1 MVPAA
6 LIRSVATAAVLSVFL
21 LAQPGQRVAS
31 AVGQVPGGTLIAQ
44 AGNPSLDLEVEDQ
57 KRRVDTL
64 ERAYEWLILPMTV
77 LVGILA
83 LGGAI
88 GVVFSIR
95 DQRRVSQL
103 HELAVTSDVS
113 GQLRAE
119 QSFTA
124 FLEGSQKTLNLVND
138 TLQLAKEATES
149 ESRRTEQKANAHLAA
164 IEEDA
169 EELVLGIDEAGD
181 FEELVDFPENRA
193 ELRRIAA
200 DLAALE
206 GYVRLQDVDL
216 KPYSRFVKGIDRYM
230 LNDTTGA
237 LHAIRHA
244 TQDESKRQLQRMA
257 RYWVAKLNIA
267 LGNYTN
273 ASHMLE
279 VAKGEATP
287 GTVQWLEYE
296 RLRLETEFFEAA
308 DNVAPDAAPSTR
320 HDEVA
325 SLLKQLKA
333 ATAAM
338 DEATEHDD
346 DKHPRH
352 EMAAAQ
358 ANVYMWIAYDRD
370 ALHRPLYK
378 DAVAASVSYGEELP
392 ADADAERARA
402 WAVRRA
408 SELYPARDELHLEQG
423 VDFTLRFGRAECD
436 FLLGGSSDDEYTLLE
451 SHAIEEQHEAHR
463 EHAHAIELAQIDLI
477 CSARLLYQA
486 GGEEPHA
493 RAVVMNAYRRVRQT
507 LGTAPDH
514 SVRVFSHLAR
524 RNLTQRAFADES
536 VRLKQRVLGETDDEA
551 EAGGN

>member
-1 MVPAA
+1 VT
-6 LIRSVATAAVLSVFL
+6 S
-21 LAQPGQRVAS
+21 
-31 AVGQVPGGTLIAQ
+31 
-44 AGNPSLDLEVEDQ
+44 LEVEDV
-57 KRRVDTL
+57 KRRVDAL
-64 ERAYEWLILPMTV
+64 ERAYDWVILPMTL

-103 HELAVTSDVS
+103 HELTVS
-113 GQLRAE
+113 AEMAGQLRAE

-149 ESRRTEQKANAHLAA
+149 ESRRTEQKASAA
-164 IEEDA
+164 LDGIEEDA
-169 EELVLGIDEAGD
+169 EELVLAIDEGGD
-181 FEELVDFPENRA
+181 FEELVDVPGNRT

-216 KPYSRFVKGIDRYM
+216 KPYSRFVKGIDRYL

-267 LGNYTN
+267 VGNYTN

-279 VAKGEATP
+279 TAKGEAAP

-308 DNVAPDAAPSTR
+308 AGMPVDATPRERLA
-320 HDEVA
+320 EVR
-325 SLLKQLKA
+325 SLLAQLASA
-333 ATAAM
+333 ASAM
-338 DEATEHDD
+338 DVATEHDE

-352 EMAAAQ
+352 EMAAAR
-358 ANVYMWIAYDRD
+358 ANIYMWIAYDRR
-370 ALHRPLYK
+370 ALHRPLK
-378 DAVAASVSYGEELP
+378 KKAVAASASPGDELP
-392 ADADAERARA
+392 AESGIERQRA
-402 WAVRRA
+402 WAVSRA
-408 SELYPARDELHLEQG
+408 SAIYPARNELHLEQG
-423 VDFTLRFGRAECD
+423 VDFGLRFGRTECD
-436 FLLGGSSDDEYTLLE
+436 FLLGHSTGDEYTLLE

-477 CSARLLYQA
+477 CSARLLHQA
-486 GGEEPHA
+486 GRNDPHA
-493 RAVVMNAYRRVRQT
+493 RAAVMNAYRRIRQT

-514 SVRVFSHLAR
+514 AVRVFSHLSR
-524 RNLTQRAFADES
+524 RNVPQGVFADEA
-536 VRLKQRVLGETDDEA
+536 VALKQLVLGEDNREQEVNAD
-551 EAGGN
+551 